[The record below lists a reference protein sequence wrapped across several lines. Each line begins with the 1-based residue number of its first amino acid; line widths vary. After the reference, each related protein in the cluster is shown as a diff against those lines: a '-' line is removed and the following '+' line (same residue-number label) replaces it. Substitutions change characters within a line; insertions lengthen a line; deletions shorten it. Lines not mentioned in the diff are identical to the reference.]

1 LKQFLAHKGLNNAYH
16 GGLSSYGLI
25 LMIVHILYQRK
36 INRLSVSPS
45 SCSVKKNNSNNGLN
59 TNGNNYHQSN
69 NLNSKFELAEM
80 LLNFLTYYG
89 IEFDPSING
98 IAMEA
103 GSENLITFERRQAY
117 CQGAL
122 VVQDPLDPTN
132 NVTAGCFSFTTLQNE
147 FRKAQVRIQSRYF
160 EFRSLSLSINSN
172 RESKNQV
179 TNQEAISVLG
189 ALFDVPHHQNVVRY
203 TPLMWCPPEMNMKKR
218 QSSMDSMKIN
228 NSKDIQYKETTKALM
243 VGNVS
248 NKNNDNNSNNSNS
261 NSDDVAII
269 TTALNSNNVTEM
281 MEIKNKELL
290 EYLRERNSLLTAEND
305 YLKERLK
312 LDNNIKKSTTWA

>member
-1 LKQFLAHKGLNNAYH
+1 
-16 GGLSSYGLI
+16 
-25 LMIVHILYQRK
+25 
-36 INRLSVSPS
+36 
-45 SCSVKKNNSNNGLN
+45 
-59 TNGNNYHQSN
+59 
-69 NLNSKFELAEM
+69 
-80 LLNFLTYYG
+80 
-89 IEFDPSING
+89 
-98 IAMEA
+98 
-103 GSENLITFERRQAY
+103 
-117 CQGAL
+117 
-122 VVQDPLDPTN
+122 
-132 NVTAGCFSFTTLQNE
+132 
-147 FRKAQVRIQSRYF
+147 
-160 EFRSLSLSINSN
+160 
-172 RESKNQV
+172 
-179 TNQEAISVLG
+179 
-189 ALFDVPHHQNVVRY
+189 
-203 TPLMWCPPEMNMKKR
+203 
-218 QSSMDSMKIN
+218 MDSMKIN